1 MQLIVGRCDIVVAKS
16 LCLLAAVFHYCYP
29 YKPTYVMDATF
40 AEDTVTRIRG
50 LFRTLSQH
58 LKGGVFWGKG

>member
-1 MQLIVGRCDIVVAKS
+1 
-16 LCLLAAVFHYCYP
+16 
-29 YKPTYVMDATF
+29 MDATF

-58 LKGGVFWGKG
+58 LKDGVFWGKG